1 MNRANTLK
9 SLEIVL
15 ESFLER
21 AVNLK
26 EERLRVLDGINR
38 LDDIALGFLGGKD
51 LTDDIG
57 GWFAEHTQWL
67 NESGLRPA
75 DRNRIGEILGSI
87 KSELHSDP
95 EVSPAQSKIR
105 GEIERWNETVSKG
118 TQKLVLKRGP
128 EAPPVAPIHPPDA
141 DSITLFAN
149 TLTRLAGIFSDHA
162 MLRQHIM
169 SILDDMLRSAK
180 LQQNKDALLLSA
192 FMIYYLKQNNYK
204 VEPYVKRLK
213 EAEAGIRGERIDA

>member
-15 ESFLER
+15 ESFLTR
-21 AVNLK
+21 AVDLK
-26 EERLRVLDGINR
+26 EERLHVLDGINR
-38 LDDIALGFLGGKD
+38 LDDIALGVREGQD
-51 LTDDIG
+51 ITDDIG

-75 DRNRIGEILGSI
+75 DRNRIGEILGAI
-87 KSELHSDP
+87 KSELHSDV

-105 GEIERWNETVSKG
+105 VEIDRWNQAVSSG
-118 TQKLVLKRGP
+118 TQKLVLRRPP
-128 EAPPVAPIHPPDA
+128 ETTPPIRPDI

-149 TLTRLAGIFSDHA
+149 TLTRLSGVLSD
-162 MLRQHIM
+162 LSLVRQHILT
-169 SILDDMLRSAK
+169 ILDDTLRSAK
-180 LQQNKDALLLSA
+180 LQQSKDALLLSA
-192 FMIYYLKQNNYK
+192 FLIYYLKQNNYK

-213 EAEAGIRGERIDA
+213 EAEAGMHTEGADA